1 MFEDSIKIALDEEGW
16 FDMASLVAIA
26 RCGNKQ
32 LHALV
37 DRDHLWEQFLAEI
50 KFPQAGFV
58 ETADWKSPEIP
69 SEDVV
74 SNLRIPPRINGW
86 RRDDHCFFVH
96 PRDKQA
102 RGRGLVL
109 VNQKCVKG
117 ALRFDQTTGIL
128 MDCFIGENDDCG
140 DYDNHDDHMSSCVY
154 IPRASPIECTAC
166 RAMLDSYPALVA
178 HCKQWSHMQNEAER
192 HGRRVPEEF
201 EDPRDMPSYHDE
213 HFSVFGKV
221 MALKTF
227 EHKFIAFL
235 HDSLLDQDGI
245 DNLTAYH
252 ENVLDRMSGDQNLHN
267 MDWDCLLSTHLEKA
281 RKTCIEL
288 VLADF
293 HNEGIDSCSCLEA
306 ILGGSDAS
314 NQALHEVILGQA
326 HRRV

>member
-128 MDCFIGENDDCG
+128 MDCFIGENDDL
-140 DYDNHDDHMSSCVY
+140 YTSSCIY
-154 IPRASPIECTAC
+154 IPRALPIECTAC

-178 HCKQWSHMQNEAER
+178 HCKQWSHMQKVAETY
-192 HGRRVPEEF
+192 GRRVPEEF
-201 EDPRDMPSYHDE
+201 EAPRNMPSYHDE
-213 HFSVFGKV
+213 QLSVFGKV

-227 EHKFIAFL
+227 EHKFITFL

-245 DNLTAYH
+245 DNLTNFH
-252 ENVLDRMSGDQNLHN
+252 GNVLDRLWEVHYLYN
-267 MDWDCLLSTHLEKA
+267 MLDRAYLLSTVTLEKV

-288 VLADF
+288 FLADF
-293 HNEGIDSCSCLEA
+293 YYEGIDSWSCL
-306 ILGGSDAS
+306 
-314 NQALHEVILGQA
+314 EVILGGWGGMGIWA
-326 HRRV
+326 GESLCDVVTGEASRRRV